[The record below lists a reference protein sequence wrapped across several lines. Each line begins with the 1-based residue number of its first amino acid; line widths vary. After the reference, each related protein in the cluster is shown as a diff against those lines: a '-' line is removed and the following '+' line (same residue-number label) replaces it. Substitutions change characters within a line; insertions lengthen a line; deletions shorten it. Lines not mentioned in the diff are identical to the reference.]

1 MNKKII
7 KIGIVALLMLVIS
20 GSMVSA
26 WPWSSNEDNQN
37 NNINFEQSKFERLL
51 QDGQFSIQA
60 GDINS
65 ALKSYN
71 DAAKMK
77 PTGQNLQRL
86 TYNIGML
93 SEQAG
98 DYNTSLKL
106 YSTSIAADPNSN
118 TVNFIFQHRCELMKK
133 SGQSDQACDLYW
145 KNHSVRV

>member
-20 GSMVSA
+20 DSVVSA

-37 NNINFEQSKFERLL
+37 NNINFDQSKFERLL

-65 ALKSYN
+65 ALEAYN
-71 DAAKMK
+71 EAAKMK

-106 YSTSIAADPNSN
+106 YSTSIVADPNSK
-118 TVNFIFQHRCELMKK
+118 TAKTIFQHRCELMKK
-133 SGQSDQACDLYW
+133 SDQSDQACDLYW
-145 KNHSVRV
+145 KNHSI

>member
-1 MNKKII
+1 MNMNKKII

-20 GSMVSA
+20 GSVVSA
-26 WPWSSNEDNQN
+26 WPWSSNADNQN
-37 NNINFEQSKFERLL
+37 NSIKFDQSKFERLL

-65 ALKSYN
+65 ALEAYN

-86 TYNIGML
+86 IYNIGML
-93 SEQAG
+93 TEQAG

-106 YSTSIAADPNSN
+106 YSTSIAADPNSKTAN
-118 TVNFIFQHRCELMKK
+118 AIFQHRCELMKK
-133 SGQSDQACDLYW
+133 LGQSDEACNLYW
-145 KNHSVRV
+145 KNHSA

>member
-1 MNKKII
+1 MNKKRI
-7 KIGIVALLMLVIS
+7 KIGIVALLMLIIS
-20 GSMVSA
+20 GSVVSA

-37 NNINFEQSKFERLL
+37 NNINFDQSKFERLL

-65 ALKSYN
+65 ALKSYKE
-71 DAAKMK
+71 AGKMN
-77 PTGQNLQRL
+77 PAGQNLQRL

-106 YSTSIAADPNSN
+106 YNISIVADLNSK
-118 TVNFIFQHRCELMKK
+118 TPDFIVQHRSELMKK
-133 SGQSDQACDLYW
+133 LGRSDKACDCI
-145 KNHSVRV
+145 

>member
-20 GSMVSA
+20 DSVVSA
-26 WPWSSNEDNQN
+26 WPWSSNQDNQK
-37 NNINFEQSKFERLL
+37 NNINFDQSKFERLL
-51 QDGQFSIQA
+51 QDGQFSVQA

-71 DAAKMK
+71 EAAKMK
-77 PTGQNLQRL
+77 PTGQNLQRVA
-86 TYNIGML
+86 YNIGVL

-106 YSTSIAADPNSN
+106 YNVAIVADPNSK
-118 TVNFIFQHRCELMKK
+118 TSDFLVQHTRELNEKIR
-133 SGQSDQACDLYW
+133 SIRQSM
-145 KNHSVRV
+145 

>member
-20 GSMVSA
+20 GSVVSA

-37 NNINFEQSKFERLL
+37 NNINFDQSKFERLL
-51 QDGQFSIQA
+51 QDGQFSVQA

-65 ALKSYN
+65 ALKSYKE
-71 DAAKMK
+71 AAKMN

-106 YSTSIAADPNSN
+106 YNISIVADPNSK
-118 TVNFIFQHRCELMKK
+118 TSNFLVQHRRELMRK
-133 SGQSDQACDLYW
+133 SGQSD
-145 KNHSVRV
+145 

>member
-20 GSMVSA
+20 GSVVSA

-51 QDGQFSIQA
+51 QDGQFSVQTE
-60 GDINS
+60 DINS
-65 ALKSYN
+65 ALKSYRE
-71 DAAKMK
+71 AAKMN

-86 TYNIGML
+86 AYNIGML

-106 YSTSIAADPNSN
+106 YNTSIVADPNSN
-118 TVNFIFQHRCELMKK
+118 TADFIVQHRRE
-133 SGQSDQACDLYW
+133 
-145 KNHSVRV
+145 

>member
-1 MNKKII
+1 MNKKRI

-20 GSMVSA
+20 GSVVSA

-37 NNINFEQSKFERLL
+37 NTINFDQSKFERLL
-51 QDGQFSIQA
+51 QDAQFSIQA

-65 ALKSYN
+65 ALKSYKE
-71 DAAKMK
+71 AGKMN

-106 YSTSIAADPNSN
+106 YNISIVADLSSKTPD
-118 TVNFIFQHRCELMKK
+118 FIVQHRSELMKK
-133 SGQSDQACDLYW
+133 SGQSD
-145 KNHSVRV
+145 

>member
-20 GSMVSA
+20 GSVVNA
-26 WPWSSNEDNQN
+26 WPWSSNDDKQK
-37 NNINFEQSKFERLL
+37 NNINFDQSKFERLL

-65 ALKSYN
+65 AVKSYKEAGRMN
-71 DAAKMK
+71 

-106 YSTSIAADPNSN
+106 YNISIVADPNSK
-118 TVNFIFQHRCELMKK
+118 TADFLVQHRRELMKE
-133 SGQSDQACDLYW
+133 SGQSD
-145 KNHSVRV
+145 

>member
-1 MNKKII
+1 MNKKI

-20 GSMVSA
+20 GSVDSA

-37 NNINFEQSKFERLL
+37 NNINFDQSKFERLL

-65 ALKSYN
+65 ALKSYKE
-71 DAAKMK
+71 AGKMN
-77 PTGQNLQRL
+77 PTRQNLQRL

-93 SEQAG
+93 AEQAG

-106 YSTSIAADPNSN
+106 YDIYCSRSKFKDIRFSCSA
-118 TVNFIFQHRCELMKK
+118 
-133 SGQSDQACDLYW
+133 
-145 KNHSVRV
+145 